1 MGERLPLNSLQ
12 KGIYSRLTD
21 VSAGISTTVY
31 DEVPENTAP
40 PYVEIGSCSVALD
53 LETVSECTTTLH
65 AFSDAAGNKESNDI
79 LEAAIES
86 LTSSAL
92 TLDEDFSQAMG
103 RLELAEI
110 FKEYHAD
117 GKLIRHGVLRFRWI
131 LSDDE

>member
-21 VSAGISTTVY
+21 GSFTFDVY
-31 DEVPENTAP
+31 DEVPENTAT
-40 PYVEIGSCSVALD
+40 PYAEIGSCSVALD

-65 AFSDAAGNKESNDI
+65 AFSDTAGNKQCNDM
-79 LEAAIES
+79 LEMAIES

-92 TLDEDFSQAMG
+92 TLDEDFSQALG

-131 LSDDE
+131 LSDTA

>member
-65 AFSDAAGNKESNDI
+65 AFSDAAGNKECNDI
-79 LEAAIES
+79 LEASIES

>member
-12 KGIYSRLTD
+12 KGIYGRLTD
-21 VSAGISTTVY
+21 GSFTFDVY
-31 DEVPENTAP
+31 DEVPENTAT
-40 PYVEIGSCSVALD
+40 PYAEIGSCSVALD

-65 AFSDAAGNKESNDI
+65 AFSDTAGNKQCNDM

-92 TLDEDFSQAMG
+92 TLDESFSQAMG

-131 LSDDE
+131 LSDTA

>member
-21 VSAGISTTVY
+21 GSFTFDVY
-31 DEVPENTAP
+31 DEVPENTAT
-40 PYVEIGSCSVALD
+40 PYAEIGSCSVALD
-53 LETVSECTTTLH
+53 LETISECTTTLH
-65 AFSDAAGNKESNDI
+65 AFSDTAGNKQCNDM
-79 LEAAIES
+79 LEMAIES

-92 TLDEDFSQAMG
+92 TLDEDFSQALG

>member
-21 VSAGISTTVY
+21 GSFTFNVY
-31 DEVPENTAP
+31 DEVPENTAT
-40 PYVEIGSCSVALD
+40 PYAEIGSCSVALD

-65 AFSDAAGNKESNDI
+65 AFSDTAGNKQCNDM
-79 LEAAIES
+79 LEMAIES

-131 LSDDE
+131 LSDNE

>member
-12 KGIYSRLTD
+12 KGIYGRLTD
-21 VSAGISTTVY
+21 GSFTFDVY
-31 DEVPENTAP
+31 DEVPENPAT
-40 PYVEIGSCSVALD
+40 PYAEIGSCSVALD

-65 AFSDAAGNKESNDI
+65 AFSDTAGNNACNDI
-79 LEAAIES
+79 LEASIES

>member
-21 VSAGISTTVY
+21 GSFTFDVY
-31 DEVPENTAP
+31 DEVPENTAT
-40 PYVEIGSCSVALD
+40 PYAEIGSCSVALD

-65 AFSDAAGNKESNDI
+65 AFSDTAGNKQCNDM
-79 LEAAIES
+79 LEMAIES

>member
-21 VSAGISTTVY
+21 GSFTFDVY
-31 DEVPENTAP
+31 DEVPENTAT
-40 PYVEIGSCSVALD
+40 PYAEIGSCSVALD
-53 LETVSECTTTLH
+53 LETISECTTTLH
-65 AFSDAAGNKESNDI
+65 AFSDTAGNKQCNDM
-79 LEAAIES
+79 LEMAIES

-92 TLDEDFSQAMG
+92 TLDEDFSQALG

-131 LSDDE
+131 LSDDS

>member
-21 VSAGISTTVY
+21 GSFTFNVY
-31 DEVPENTAP
+31 DEVPENTAT
-40 PYVEIGSCSVALD
+40 PYAEIGSCSVALD

-65 AFSDAAGNKESNDI
+65 AFSDTAGNKQCNDM
-79 LEAAIES
+79 LEMAIES

>member
-21 VSAGISTTVY
+21 GSFTFDVY
-31 DEVPENTAP
+31 DEVPENTAT
-40 PYVEIGSCSVALD
+40 PYAEIGSCSVALD
-53 LETVSECTTTLH
+53 LETISECTTTLH
-65 AFSDAAGNKESNDI
+65 AFSDTAGNKQCNDM
-79 LEAAIES
+79 LEMAIES
-86 LTSSAL
+86 LTNSAL
-92 TLDEDFSQAMG
+92 TLDEDFSQALG

-131 LSDDE
+131 LSDDS

>member
-12 KGIYSRLTD
+12 KGIYSRLTEG
-21 VSAGISTTVY
+21 SFTFNVY
-31 DEVPENTAP
+31 DEVPENSPT
-40 PYVEIGSCSVALD
+40 PYAEIGSCSVALD

-65 AFSDAAGNKESNDI
+65 AFSDTAGNKQCNDM
-79 LEAAIES
+79 LEMAIES

>member
-21 VSAGISTTVY
+21 GSFTFDVY
-31 DEVPENTAP
+31 DEVPENTAT
-40 PYVEIGSCSVALD
+40 PYAEIGGCSVALD

-65 AFSDAAGNKESNDI
+65 AFSDTAGNKQCNDM
-79 LEAAIES
+79 LEMAIES

>member
-21 VSAGISTTVY
+21 GSFTFDVY

-40 PYVEIGSCSVALD
+40 PYAEIGSCSVALD

-65 AFSDAAGNKESNDI
+65 AFSEAAGNKECNDI
-79 LEAAIES
+79 LEASIES

-92 TLDEDFSQAMG
+92 TLDEDFSQALG

>member
-21 VSAGISTTVY
+21 GSFTFDVY
-31 DEVPENTAP
+31 DEVPENTAT
-40 PYVEIGSCSVALD
+40 PYAEIGSCSVALD

-65 AFSDAAGNKESNDI
+65 AFSDTAGNKQCNDM
-79 LEAAIES
+79 LEMAIES

-92 TLDEDFSQAMG
+92 TLDEDFSQALG